1 MHTSKEGV
9 LFYKIQVRTTIMKK
23 QYHLTQEGQVE
34 LQNELDELIA
44 KRSDIA
50 EKIANA
56 RDYGDL
62 SENAEYDAA
71 REEQGMLETRVAEL
85 EDILKNADI
94 IKPSKSSTVKVGS
107 IVELK
112 NGKNVTYQVVGPV
125 EADPLEG
132 KISNE
137 SPIGSALMGKK
148 VGDKVTITT
157 PKGDVT
163 YNVLTVS

>member
-1 MHTSKEGV
+1 
-9 LFYKIQVRTTIMKK
+9 MKK
-23 QYHLTQEGQVE
+23 LYHLTVEGKKALE
-34 LQNELDELIA
+34 TELDELKGRRGA
-44 KRSDIA
+44 VA

-71 REEQGMLETRVAEL
+71 REEQAQVESRIAEI

-94 IKPSKSSTVKVGS
+94 IKVGKSNGTVRVGS

-112 NGKNVTYQVVGPV
+112 NSKTVTYRIVGPV

-132 KISNE
+132 RISNE
-137 SPIGSALMGKK
+137 SPIGAALMGKK
-148 VGDKVTITT
+148 VGDKVTIVT
-157 PKGDVT
+157 PKGESHYSVQ
-163 YNVLTVS
+163 SIS